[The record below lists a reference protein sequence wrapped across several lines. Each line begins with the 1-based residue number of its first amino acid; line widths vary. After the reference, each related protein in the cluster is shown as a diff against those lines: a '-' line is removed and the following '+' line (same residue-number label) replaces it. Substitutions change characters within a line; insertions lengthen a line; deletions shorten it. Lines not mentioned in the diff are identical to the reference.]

1 MGEKTHLH
9 VTEKLNLKRSLG
21 GELSVAALAGVSDV
35 LRPCPRQERLP
46 EPLFGVKQRD
56 RAVRPDLPVL
66 QHELIKIII
75 TTK

>member
-1 MGEKTHLH
+1 
-9 VTEKLNLKRSLG
+9 
-21 GELSVAALAGVSDV
+21 
-35 LRPCPRQERLP
+35 
-46 EPLFGVKQRD
+46 VKQRD